1 MGSRSPPVLLGDGR
15 NEGNGRLRWPKTRA
29 KQYWLRGV
37 TLVIL
42 AYLIGTQSADW
53 MREWNAARHAD
64 EYRAKA
70 AEQTAAIL
78 RKMGTIEV
86 GDTLPNFPLEDIDG
100 KMHLLS
106 ELVTDKTLITYLRP
120 DCDACL
126 EELERLRSVARGPDD
141 YEHVILITSA
151 NPMHMHRIPKDYG
164 LGCVILFDDERHFG
178 TTLRI
183 QTFPFNLVINKA
195 RVIEEI
201 NASTMMIDDYRR
213 LFDTVHIVTPALS
226 VTPAKAGAQ
235 TRSKGQGDMT
245 ETTSL

>member
-1 MGSRSPPVLLGDGR
+1 M
-15 NEGNGRLRWPKTRA
+15 
-29 KQYWLRGV
+29 

-100 KMHLLS
+100 KLHLLS
-106 ELVTDKTLITYLRP
+106 ELVTDKTLITYLKP

-126 EELERLRSVARGPDD
+126 EELERLRTVAQGPDD

-151 NPMHMHRIPKDYG
+151 NPMHMQRIRKDYG
-164 LGCVILFDDERHFG
+164 LGCVILYDDERHVG
-178 TTLRI
+178 TTLKIRS
-183 QTFPFNLVINKA
+183 FPFNLVVDRA

-201 NASTMMIDDYRR
+201 HANQLMMDDYKQFFEVVHDVTAPPPAST
-213 LFDTVHIVTPALS
+213 
-226 VTPAKAGAQ
+226 AKVG
-235 TRSKGQGDMT
+235 G
-245 ETTSL
+245 